1 MQEQL
6 NALTKRL
13 RTEKTLR
20 EQAQGRAQE
29 LSFQVA
35 AGAGAGAGAGHAHG
49 AGGGAVSREPP
60 PANHNSLMSHGRPSQ
75 ATMFRSQLASGSTG
89 VFARGG
95 AGRKPA
101 GGPP

>member
-35 AGAGAGAGAGHAHG
+35 AGTGHAHG